1 MKTIKVF
8 ITEDHN
14 LVRDGLKKILSL
26 EKDIRVVGEAS
37 SGEEALSF
45 IRTCDEKNRPDII
58 LMDIGLPD
66 MSGIDAMS
74 KIFSLSGTGCEPQH
88 KVIILSMHDDEDHI
102 MKAVKAGCSGY
113 IVKSAPSEN
122 LIKAIRLVN
131 AGETV
136 IPRDLTSKLVQA
148 VRKNQYSILSPK
160 ETEVLKLLARG
171 LSNKAI
177 ARELSSSAGT
187 VKNQVNSIFSKLK
200 VNNRA
205 AAVSEAVKRGIL

>member
-1 MKTIKVF
+1 MKPIKVF

-26 EKDIRVVGEAS
+26 EKDIKLVGEAS
-37 SGEEALSF
+37 SGSEAISA
-45 IRTCDEKNRPDII
+45 INSSAENNKPNHPDIV

-74 KIFSLSGTGCEPQH
+74 KIVSIGERAP
-88 KVIILSMHDDEDHI
+88 KVIILSMHDDEDHV
-102 MKAVKAGCSGY
+102 MKAARAGCSGY

-122 LIKAIRLVN
+122 LIKAIRLVA

-136 IPRDLTSKLVQA
+136 IPRDLTTKLIQA

-160 ETEVLKLLARG
+160 ETEVLKLLAKG

-177 ARELSSSAGT
+177 AKELSSSVGT
-187 VKNQVNSIFSKLK
+187 IKNQVNSIFFKLK